1 MREAQEAIVPA
12 ASTWR
17 LPDLSAKYKYKI
29 RRKQK
34 RERKKAGIL
43 ELIS

>member
-29 RRKQK
+29 RKK
-34 RERKKAGIL
+34 KEREKKLAF
-43 ELIS
+43 

>member
-29 RRKQK
+29 RKRKKK
-34 RERKKAGIL
+34 REKKLAF
-43 ELIS
+43 